1 MALPM
6 APRSSRDALLEKRRQ
21 IEAKLKALDARDR
34 EQRRKDDT
42 HRKIILGGLVMA
54 EMDTDPALHATIRKL
69 IEEKAAEKDRTIL
82 TDWLASVAAGPMDE
96 AARAQE
102 ATAAAPAPQAP
113 NHEPPQPAATPAKSS
128 LILPGQEGSKGSEKP
143 PTKPTFIVRP

>member
-1 MALPM
+1 M

-21 IEAKLKALDARDR
+21 IEAQLKALDARDR

-54 EMDTDPALHATIRKL
+54 EVEGDADLRETIRKL

-82 TDWLASVAAGPMDE
+82 SDWLASVASGPMDE
-96 AARAQE
+96 AAKAQE
-102 ATAAAPAPQAP
+102 AKAAPVEPGATRNDPPHDANPAP
-113 NHEPPQPAATPAKSS
+113 KSS
-128 LILPGQEGSKGSEKP
+128 LILPGQDGRKGSETP
-143 PTKPTFIVRP
+143 PIKPTFIVRP

>member
-1 MALPM
+1 M

-54 EMDTDPALHATIRKL
+54 EVEGDADLRDTIRKL
-69 IEEKAAEKDRTIL
+69 IVEKAAEKDRTIL
-82 TDWLASVAAGPMDE
+82 SDWLASVAATPMND
-96 AARAQE
+96 AAKAQE
-102 ATAAAPAPQAP
+102 AQAVPAAPRATR
-113 NHEPPQPAATPAKSS
+113 NEPPHDANAAPKSS
-128 LILPGQEGSKGSEKP
+128 LILPGQDGRKGSETP

>member
-1 MALPM
+1 M
-6 APRSSRDALLEKRRQ
+6 APRSSRDALLKKRSQ

-54 EMDTDPALHATIRKL
+54 EVEGDADLRDTVRKL

-82 TDWLASVAAGPMDE
+82 SDWLASVAATPMNE
-96 AARAQE
+96 TSKAQE
-102 ATAAAPAPQAP
+102 AKAPTAAPQATR
-113 NHEPPQPAATPAKSS
+113 NEPSPAPATPPRSS
-128 LILPGQEGSKGSEKP
+128 LILPGQDGRRGSETT

>member
-1 MALPM
+1 M

-54 EMDTDPALHATIRKL
+54 EVEGDAGLRETIRKL
-69 IEEKAAEKDRTIL
+69 IEEKAAERDRTIL
-82 TDWLASVAAGPMDE
+82 SDWLASVAATPMSE
-96 AARAQE
+96 TAKAQE
-102 ATAAAPAPQAP
+102 AKAGTATPQAPRKEPPPEAAAPAR
-113 NHEPPQPAATPAKSS
+113 SS
-128 LILPGQEGSKGSEKP
+128 LILPGQDGRKGSETP

>member
-1 MALPM
+1 M

-21 IEAKLKALDARDR
+21 IEAQIKALDARDR
-34 EQRRKDDT
+34 EQRRKDET
-42 HRKIILGGLVMA
+42 RRKIILGGLVMA

-82 TDWLASVAAGPMDE
+82 TDWLASVAARPMDE

-113 NHEPPQPAATPAKSS
+113 NREPPQPAAPPATSS